1 MPTSLSR
8 AVLRGIRRLI
18 SNRTQEEEAED
29 DALAESEIE
38 EEEEE
43 YHTELGS
50 DLVLLCFSIVALILV
65 AIWAERRHVPSSLAA
80 VLVGAFLGLVLRLAG
95 AESAPNLHSLL
106 FFDEEL
112 FLYLLLP
119 PIIFEAGFSLS
130 RQYFFNNLLTIL
142 IFAVLG
148 TLMTTFVV
156 GQACQIFGKAGTF
169 RTGDEDALDFRVSR
183 DAYTFG
189 ALISATDPVAT
200 LSIMGA
206 YQVDPL
212 MYTLV
217 AGESVLNDAV
227 AIVLVRILQSLGPSA
242 FQSRH
247 GFLLASFQFVWVS
260 IGSILVGLLIALPSA
275 ILLKRIDIAHH
286 GSGGGGF
293 ELSLILVLGYLP
305 FPTAEAVH
313 CSGILALFVCSVLIG
328 HYHIHS
334 LSSPARISV
343 ELTLRSLAHL
353 TETFVF
359 MYMGLDLVAQRG
371 AVDDLFDADLGAAGV
386 DEATSTR
393 HFVLFAILV
402 VPLARVVVIPPLVL
416 LANQFRGRK
425 RSLSVR
431 ETLFLVF
438 AGLRGAIA
446 YALARS
452 SASKH
457 QRTIVAATT
466 GVVLFTTFVLGG
478 TTRVMLKKLGMIAAP
493 SNAASSSHQPS
504 ALPTSSEDPHDN
516 EQPTPADSSSGSP
529 AVKGGGGP
537 GTLTMLDDESIRT
550 ARIDGGALGHWFQN
564 VDAVYLQPIFGNDHA
579 VGTHSPGGS
588 PHKKGV
594 KGTAAREI
602 EFESIAAASSG
613 DADD

>member
-1 MPTSLSR
+1 MVAIRKLKYPRRKQSPRPAVARARAAVMPTSLTR
-8 AVLRGIRRLI
+8 AVLRGIRRLL

-217 AGESVLNDAV
+217 DQKVVKSDTYGFYFGKGDGEPGAL
-227 AIVLVRILQSLGPSA
+227 
-242 FQSRH
+242 
-247 GFLLASFQFVWVS
+247 S
-260 IGSILVGLLIALPSA
+260 IGREVEE
-275 ILLKRIDIAHH
+275 KFTKF
-286 GSGGGGF
+286 SG
-293 ELSLILVLGYLP
+293 EP
-305 FPTAEAVH
+305 
-313 CSGILALFVCSVLIG
+313 
-328 HYHIHS
+328 
-334 LSSPARISV
+334 R
-343 ELTLRSLAHL
+343 
-353 TETFVF
+353 
-359 MYMGLDLVAQRG
+359 D
-371 AVDDLFDADLGAAGV
+371 
-386 DEATSTR
+386 
-393 HFVLFAILV
+393 
-402 VPLARVVVIPPLVL
+402 
-416 LANQFRGRK
+416 
-425 RSLSVR
+425 
-431 ETLFLVF
+431 
-438 AGLRGAIA
+438 
-446 YALARS
+446 
-452 SASKH
+452 
-457 QRTIVAATT
+457 
-466 GVVLFTTFVLGG
+466 
-478 TTRVMLKKLGMIAAP
+478 
-493 SNAASSSHQPS
+493 
-504 ALPTSSEDPHDN
+504 
-516 EQPTPADSSSGSP
+516 
-529 AVKGGGGP
+529 
-537 GTLTMLDDESIRT
+537 
-550 ARIDGGALGHWFQN
+550 
-564 VDAVYLQPIFGNDHA
+564 
-579 VGTHSPGGS
+579 
-588 PHKKGV
+588 
-594 KGTAAREI
+594 ARENL
-602 EFESIAAASSG
+602 
-613 DADD
+613 